1 MHKRISALLIT
12 LLLIAMMAPAALAED
27 TAAVA
32 GEKQVTLQQAYELA
46 VKNSKSLKQAE
57 LAVDRALE
65 VKDFRHDYVTYI
77 PSGGSTSPEAAVV
90 YTTAV
95 MADMGYQ
102 MAQRSLTVTEDTLYL
117 NVLDKYN
124 DLLAAQEN
132 LDYSQKSLSNAQL
145 QKKINELSLAL
156 GTTSS
161 IQYGIGSS
169 AYETAKLGVQNAETA
184 LDKAYTDFNN
194 LVGLNVSERPVLL
207 DRTAFEPLV
216 VDNLDNAISRI
227 LNQDSS
233 IWLQEQK
240 VDLAALKLDL
250 YSGLDPSS
258 DPYEAQRIDVETA
271 ELSASDTR
279 SQIAYMLR
287 TIHNSMQQ
295 LEEAYLMKEQ
305 AAKIAEQTL
314 TLKQLMFD
322 VGMLSQMELSQAQ
335 LDAEKASLDR
345 DQMAYQ
351 YAYLKLAFEKPWAYI
366 SSMSSN

>member
-1 MHKRISALLIT
+1 MHKRISALLIA

-27 TAAVA
+27 TAALA
-32 GEKQVTLQQAYELA
+32 GEKQLTLQQAYELA
-46 VKNSKSLKQAE
+46 LKNNNSLKQAE

-77 PSGGSTSPEAAVV
+77 PSGGSTSPEAAAI

-102 MAQRSLTVTEDTLYL
+102 MAKRSLTVAEDTLYL
-117 NVLDKYN
+117 DVLDKYN
-124 DLLAAQEN
+124 DLLAAQEK
-132 LDYSQKSLSNAQL
+132 LDYNQKSLSNAQM
-145 QKKINELSLAL
+145 QKKIDELSLAL

-161 IQYGIGSS
+161 IEYGIGHS
-169 AYETAKLGVQNAETA
+169 AYETAKLEVQNAQTA

-207 DRTAFEPLV
+207 DRPAFEPLE

-227 LNQDSS
+227 LNQDAS
-233 IWLQEQK
+233 IWMQEQK

-258 DPYEAQRIDVETA
+258 DPYEAQKIDVETA
-271 ELSASDTR
+271 ELSASGTR
-279 SQIAYMLR
+279 SQMAHLLR
-287 TIHNSMQQ
+287 TMHNSMQQ
-295 LEEAYLMKEQ
+295 LEEGYLIKEQ
-305 AAKIAEQTL
+305 VAKIAEQTL

-322 VGMLSQMELSQAQ
+322 VGMLSQVELSKAQ
-335 LDAEKASLDR
+335 LEAEKASLDR
-345 DQMAYQ
+345 DQTAYQ
-351 YAYLKLAFEKPWAYI
+351 YAYYKLAFEKPWAYI
-366 SSMSSN
+366 NSMNSN